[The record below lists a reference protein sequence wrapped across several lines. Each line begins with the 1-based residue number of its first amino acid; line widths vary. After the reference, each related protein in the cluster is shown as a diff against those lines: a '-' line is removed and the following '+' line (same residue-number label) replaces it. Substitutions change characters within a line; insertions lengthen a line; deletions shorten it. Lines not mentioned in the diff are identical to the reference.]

1 MMITEEIRSLGFLPI
16 TADSGSMESLSLSF
30 PLGFGSFS
38 MFLTYVCP
46 TEAPMKPTE

>member
-1 MMITEEIRSLGFLPI
+1 MITEEKRFSDFLPI
-16 TADSGSMESLSLSF
+16 TADSGSTESLSLSF

-46 TEAPMKPTE
+46 KEAPVKPTE